1 MLDVSEKQ
9 EIIEVVVEE
18 VLKRLEE
25 KDRLADE
32 DKKSKQKQELG
43 QNAERIKK
51 AMAKYN

>member
-9 EIIEVVVEE
+9 EIIEEVTEE

-32 DKKSKQKQELG
+32 DKKSKQKQETE
-43 QNAERIKK
+43 QNAKRIKK
-51 AMAKYN
+51 AMSKYN